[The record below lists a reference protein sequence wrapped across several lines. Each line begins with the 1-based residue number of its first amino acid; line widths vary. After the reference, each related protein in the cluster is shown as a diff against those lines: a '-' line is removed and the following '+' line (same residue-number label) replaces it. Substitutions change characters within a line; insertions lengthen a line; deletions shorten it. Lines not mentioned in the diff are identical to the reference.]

1 MTGALRQQAGISPA
15 SEGGELRL
23 TTAFQPIVGLIHQR
37 VVGYETLVRA
47 TSLSGRAI
55 TPYELFERA
64 TLTGG
69 LVSLDTLCQQTH
81 LGAFARLSHGRDW
94 LFLNVRPE
102 SVIQPSFPQALI
114 ARAAAHG
121 LAPHQIVIELLETP
135 LDQPGQLERSIA
147 EMRACGFVIA
157 LDDFG
162 AGHSNLDRVLDLK
175 PDLIKLDRR
184 LLVKATQDRA
194 IRRVLPTMISML
206 HEIGTLVVAEG
217 IETSTEASISLDSGA
232 DFGQG
237 FFFGVPSPN
246 ATPLEHVLPRL
257 ELMRAETTSEH
268 ARRNALREAR
278 LQPHR
283 AALRRAAELF
293 LKRDTEADIAAC
305 LLALPDAARCYNVS
319 QDGMQYGHVYSR
331 GEHVARF
338 LPLDD
343 ESGANWESRA
353 YFREALSVPGEVVAT
368 FPYLSISGNYMC
380 VTMAIAVVR
389 DERLYVIGI
398 DVDWD

>member
-1 MTGALRQQAGISPA
+1 MTGALQQQAGISLA
-15 SEGGELRL
+15 GEGEELRL
-23 TTAFQPIVGLIHQR
+23 ATAFQPIVGLIHQR
-37 VVGYETLVRA
+37 VVGYEALVRA
-47 TSLSGRAI
+47 TSPTGRPV
-55 TPYELFERA
+55 TPCELFDRA
-64 TLTGG
+64 TLTGE
-69 LVSLDTLCQQTH
+69 LLTLDTLCQRTH
-81 LGAFARLSHGRDW
+81 LGAFARLSHGSDW

-102 SVIQPSFPQALI
+102 SVVQPSFPEALLE
-114 ARAAAHG
+114 RASTHG
-121 LAPHQIVIELLETP
+121 LEPQQVVIELLETP

-147 EMRACGFVIA
+147 EMRALGFVIA

-175 PDLIKLDRR
+175 PDLIKLDRQ
-184 LLVKATQDRA
+184 LLLKANHDRA
-194 IRRVLPTMISML
+194 IRRVLPTLISLL

-237 FFFGVPSPN
+237 FFFGLPSPDV
-246 ATPLEHVLPRL
+246 TLIEHVLPRL

-278 LQPHR
+278 LEPHR
-283 AALRRAAELF
+283 TALRRAARMFAEGAH
-293 LKRDTEADIAAC
+293 EGAIATC
-305 LLALPDAARCYNVS
+305 LLALSDAARCYTVS
-319 QDGMQYGHVYSR
+319 QDGMQYGNVYSR

-343 ESGANWESRA
+343 ESGANWESRP
-353 YFREALSVPGEVVAT
+353 YFRDALRMPGEVVAT

-380 VTMAIAVVR
+380 VTLATAVVR
-389 DERLYVIGI
+389 EGRAFVLGV